1 MQPDDATPPVPARR
15 QFLKTAGVLAV
26 GTAAVGSSACDVKE
40 PATVD
45 EQPAARRVGFDRAL
59 LDALASTV
67 LPAVLGKAGVRAA
80 TDRFVAWADGYDPV
94 AEEMHGYGYADVR
107 YLPADPVPAW
117 RAQLD
122 ALDMLSRKSQR
133 VPFTRAT
140 PAQRTAVVDAVL
152 RTEVGERLPAPL
164 VARHVALALLAHW
177 STSPEAWN
185 LALGAQV
192 SPLTCRK
199 LEDAMRAPL
208 PLPLAPAAATPVT
221 SATPAGGTT

>member
-1 MQPDDATPPVPARR
+1 MRSDDATPPAPARR
-15 QFLKTAGVLAV
+15 HFLKTAGVLAV

-45 EQPAARRVGFDRAL
+45 EQPASRRVGFDRVL

-67 LPAVLGKAGVRAA
+67 LPAALGEAGVRAA

-122 ALDMLSRKSQR
+122 ALDMLARKSQR
-133 VPFTRAT
+133 VPFVRAT
-140 PAQRTAVVDAVL
+140 PGQRTAVVEAA
-152 RTEVGERLPAPL
+152 RRAEGGERLPAPL
-164 VARHVALALLAHW
+164 AARHVALALLAHW
-177 STSPEAWN
+177 SASPEAWN

-199 LEDAMRAPL
+199 LDDAVRAPL
-208 PLPLAPAAATPVT
+208 PLAPT
-221 SATPAGGTT
+221 ATPAGGTT

>member
-1 MQPDDATPPVPARR
+1 MRSDDATPPAPARR
-15 QFLKTAGVLAV
+15 HFLKTAGVLAV

-45 EQPAARRVGFDRAL
+45 EQPASRRVGFDRVL

-67 LPAVLGKAGVRAA
+67 LPAALGEAGVRAA

-122 ALDMLSRKSQR
+122 ALDMLARKSQR
-133 VPFTRAT
+133 VPFVRAT
-140 PAQRTAVVDAVL
+140 PGQRSAVVEAAL
-152 RTEVGERLPAPL
+152 RAEGGERLPAPL
-164 VARHVALALLAHW
+164 AARHVALALLAHW
-177 STSPEAWN
+177 SASPEAWN

-199 LEDAMRAPL
+199 LDDAVRAPL
-208 PLPLAPAAATPVT
+208 PLAPT
-221 SATPAGGTT
+221 ATPAGGTT